1 MATALPSIGFIGLG
15 MMGRGMARNLLAK
28 GFPLTTMAHRRR
40 EALEALKERGAAEA
54 GTVRDVVAAADV
66 VILCVTGSPEVE
78 AVAEGGLLEA
88 ARDGLIVIDC
98 STSEPATTERLA
110 ARLAERGA
118 TLVDAPLAR
127 TPREAEEGR
136 LNTMVGADDATFAKV
151 RPVLEAFAENVVHCG
166 PVGSGHKMKLLY
178 NFMSQGLAVMIAE
191 ALAACAATGVDP
203 RKYFEVVSA
212 GGANSGMFQMIVPKA
227 LEGDL
232 SGVQFSIDNSRK
244 DLRYYTS
251 MLAGLGVPSLMG
263 DAAHESLVLASAMGL
278 GERFVPSL
286 IEMQEKL
293 ANVEIVDR
301 A

>member
-1 MATALPSIGFIGLG
+1 MAEGRPRIGFIGLG
-15 MMGRGMARNLLAK
+15 MMGRGMAKNLLAK
-28 GFPLTTMAHRRR
+28 GFPLTSMAHRRR
-40 EALEALKERGAAEA
+40 DALEALLAAGASEA
-54 GTVRDVVAAADV
+54 KTVAGVVGAADV

-78 AVAEGGLLEA
+78 AVIEGGLLDA
-88 ARDGLIVIDC
+88 ARGGLIVVDC

-110 ARLAERGA
+110 ERLATSGARLA
-118 TLVDAPLAR
+118 DAPLAR

-136 LNTMVGADDATFAKV
+136 LNTMVGADDETFATI
-151 RPVLEAFAENVVHCG
+151 RPVLEAFSENIVHCG

-191 ALAACAATGVDP
+191 ALAACAATGIDP
-203 RKYFEVVSA
+203 RKYFDVVSA

-244 DLRYYTS
+244 DLRYYTA
-251 MLAGLGVPSLMG
+251 MLAKLGVPSLMG
-263 DAAHESLVLASAMGL
+263 DAAHESLALASAMGL
-278 GERFVPSL
+278 GDKFVPSL
-286 IEMQEKL
+286 IEAQEKL
-293 ANVEIVDR
+293 SGARILGP